1 MKREIEFIKSATE
14 KLKNKGDVS
23 EDEATRIFILA
34 TVVYAYEM
42 GETLDKQYRNSFRDK
57 LDVSEISEALGKW
70 YKEVFL
76 RISDDQESD
85 VIPSEYYNFVA
96 SIPSPLICP
105 PTNYTGYRHDTS
117 MLETTLKMQEDK
129 YNYRVC
135 LGE

>member
-129 YNYRVC
+129 YNYRMR